1 MLSERMR
8 SYISNLPIGAYRAA
22 APQPGVVTAV
32 DIDNLPDGIVTGS
45 NLIQFP
51 GNASPEIKS
60 SVALS
65 LLAAQ
70 RVASNDTAITTPQQ
84 WIARHNT
91 ILANLNWLVRAG
103 GTVESEFKNINV
115 AVHEAVI
122 PFLTAAFGPVVAAGA
137 LILTALK
144 QLQEMDKNSPWITLF
159 DQESRHFDVTE
170 YQFSVVQIAGDQVTL
185 KLASARF
192 NASFGRTEI
201 LFFKV
206 TRQTAKFESASS
218 DLSATS
224 SLLIDMNDGLKTKL
238 AGFTSDY
245 IRSLPI
251 GLSQAAQIRA
261 EEQLHRVA

>member
-1 MLSERMR
+1 MLSESMR

-32 DIDNLPDGIVTGS
+32 DIDNLPEGVVTGS

-51 GNASPEIKS
+51 KDASPEIKS

-70 RVASNDTAITTPQQ
+70 RVASNDTVIGTPQQ
-84 WIARHNT
+84 WIERHNT
-91 ILANLNWLVRAG
+91 VLTNLNWLVRGG

-122 PFLTAAFGPVVAAGA
+122 PFLTAAFGGAVAAGA
-137 LILTALK
+137 LILTALR
-144 QLQEMDKNSPWITLF
+144 QLKEMDKNSPWITLF
-159 DQESRHFDVTE
+159 NQESRRFDVTE
-170 YQFSVVQIAGDQVTL
+170 YQFSVVQVAGDQVTM

-192 NASFGRTEI
+192 NASFGKTQV

-206 TRQTAKFESASS
+206 TKQTAKFESASS

-224 SLLIDMNDGLKTKL
+224 SLLIEMNDGLKTKL
-238 AGFTSDY
+238 AGFTRDY
-245 IRSLPI
+245 ITSLP
-251 GLSQAAQIRA
+251 LEAKKEAERLA
-261 EEQLHRVA
+261 EEQLHHVA